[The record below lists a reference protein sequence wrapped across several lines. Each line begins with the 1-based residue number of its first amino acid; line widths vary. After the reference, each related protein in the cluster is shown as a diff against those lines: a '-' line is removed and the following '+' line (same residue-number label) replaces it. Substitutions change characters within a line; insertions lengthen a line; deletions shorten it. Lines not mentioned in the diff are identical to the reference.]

1 MKTMQHSPRPI
12 SSQALM
18 RSDRTLHCRGCRA
31 RPVRSVANRG
41 ALLLTGALA
50 STASLAQGFAG
61 TDQKVCGFFQN
72 VNGLLNFASIA
83 VVTIAVIFA
92 GYQIAFAHKR
102 ITDVA
107 PILIGG
113 LLIGAAGQ
121 IARMLLGDGADE
133 CTVAAITTVLPIF
146 HA

>member
-1 MKTMQHSPRPI
+1 MNKLFST
-12 SSQALM
+12 A
-18 RSDRTLHCRGCRA
+18 TA
-31 RPVRSVANRG
+31 RPSSAPASDPRWAARAMAASLAWAWSG
-41 ALLLTGALA
+41 AA
-50 STASLAQGFAG
+50 LAQGFAG
-61 TDQKVCGFFQN
+61 TDQKVCGFFEN

-133 CTVAAITTVLPIF
+133 CTIATVVGVLPAF